1 MNNKKLSSLPLG
13 NININDSYFTRY
25 IDLVS
30 DVIIPHQW
38 SILNDLETNME
49 PSHCI
54 ANLKIAAGEE
64 QGSFSGMVFQD
75 TDAAK
80 WLEAVAYSLQTKP
93 DPILEKKADELINLI
108 AKAQQPDGYL
118 NTYFTLTAPG
128 ERFQNLEEC
137 HELYTAGH
145 FIEAAVA
152 YDQATGKR
160 KFLDV
165 MCRFADLIC
174 ATFGMEKGQIHG
186 YPGHQ
191 EIELALIRL
200 YHATE
205 EKRYLDTAK
214 YFIEQRGQT
223 PNYFDEESKHK
234 KEYIFPDFKDFDREY
249 SQSHVPVRQQ
259 DKAVGHAV
267 RALYMYIAVADLAYE
282 YDDSQ
287 LMDVCETLWENVV
300 NRQMYITGSVG
311 SSAFGERFTVDY
323 DLPNDTNYS
332 ETCATVALAQWGLRL
347 AQIKRDAKYMDIVE
361 RALYNTLVAGVS
373 LSGKEFFYVNPLEV
387 QPRTCHPSSSKR
399 HVKPVRQKWFACA
412 CCPPNVARTLASMG
426 NFIYMVDD
434 DSIFINLFLT
444 NKTAVN
450 VNDGKVELEMCS
462 DFPNSGHITVC
473 VETTSSVAFSLAVR
487 IPDYA
492 ENFSVKLDH
501 EPVSPIVQKG
511 YAIFDRMWNQ
521 KTVMEIDFKMAAKII
536 HCNPRVRANIQKGA
550 IVKGPVVYCL
560 EQTDNFENLAA
571 IVLEED
577 VELTESYDQSL
588 MGGVTVIQAKA
599 KQISFPEGGGELYS
613 GKRPQYKSVDIKA
626 VPYGL
631 WGNREA
637 GEMIVWIHSPI

>member
-234 KEYIFPDFKDFDREY
+234 KEYMFPDFKDFDREY

-444 NKTAVN
+444 NKTVVN

-473 VETTSSVAFSLAVR
+473 VETTSPVAFSLAVR

-501 EPVSPIVQKG
+501 EQVSPIVQKG

-536 HCNPRVRANIQKGA
+536 HCNPHVRANIQKGA

-599 KQISFPEGGGELYS
+599 KQISSPEWGGELYS